1 MTDSE
6 SALPVGIEA
15 VAGTVRAGET
25 VTVTVAVESGATEQ
39 DEASVDLVANEQQV
53 DSDSVELEGD
63 ESNAL
68 DMEWTPDADAVG
80 TVELTAK
87 TAGNT
92 ATETVTVEDAPAEFA
107 VGIDT
112 ADEHVSEGGTVTI
125 VADVTNEGTV
135 AGTQEIQ
142 LRSGETVEATQTL
155 ELDGQAG
162 QTVTFEYGVT
172 AEDAPETT
180 LAVATDDNEAETSV
194 PIVTETVTPLRN
206 LGSKGGMSVFG
217 WLVFAG
223 MAILLAPLLPLL
235 AVLKLVDMLTGSGNA
250 VR

>member
-6 SALPVGIEA
+6 SALPVDIEA
-15 VAGTVRAGET
+15 VSGTVRAGET

-39 DEASVDLVANEQQV
+39 DEASVDLVAGEQQV

-63 ESNAL
+63 ESNTL
-68 DMEWTPDADAVG
+68 DMGWTPDADAVG
-80 TVELTAK
+80 TVELTAR
-87 TAGNT
+87 TGEST
-92 ATETVTVEDAPAEFA
+92 ATETVTVEDAPAAFA
-107 VGIDT
+107 VGIDA
-112 ADEHVSEGGTVTI
+112 ADEHVSEGGTVTV

-142 LRSGETVEATQTL
+142 LRAGETVEATQTL
-155 ELDGQAG
+155 ELDGQAD
-162 QTVTFEYGVT
+162 QTVTFDYEVT
-172 AEDAPETT
+172 AEDAPEAT
-180 LAVATDDNEAETSV
+180 LAVATDDDEAETSV
-194 PIVTETVTPLRN
+194 PVVAGTVTPLRK
-206 LGSKGGMSVFG
+206 LGSKSGMSVFG

-250 VR
+250 IR